1 MTLIENET
9 KFIQT
14 KFNLITR
21 NCDLVE
27 LERLQFLKN
36 TLEAN

>member
-1 MTLIENET
+1 MTFIENKT
-9 KFIQT
+9 KLIQT

-27 LERLQFLKN
+27 LERLQFLKD
-36 TLEAN
+36 TLDAK

>member
-1 MTLIENET
+1 MTFIENKT
-9 KFIQT
+9 KLIQT

-27 LERLQFLKN
+27 LERFQFLKYI
-36 TLEAN
+36 LDAK